1 MKRYLL
7 VSSIF
12 LMALF
17 AGKINAQVSG
27 TINLGPDFV
36 LPVCQQ
42 CTTLVAATT
51 PASGA
56 PQIIMLIKK
65 PIHPIHLYQVQLSIL
80 LWMICGQV

>member
-56 PQIIMLIKK
+56 PQIIMLIKS
-65 PIHPIHLYQVQLSIL
+65 LYTLSIYTRYNCQSC
-80 LWMICGQV
+80 CG